1 MTYTFK
7 LARRLAVSRTFS
19 MLPVLLVLAACSGSD
34 ATAPQDALADL
45 PESGIYGWRP
55 RESAPV
61 AVLVNPNNVT
71 VETNQLIKFEARGRN
86 RAGDDI
92 AAPVSWSTTGG
103 TILPDGRFSA
113 AMTGTYRVMGRTH
126 TRDGQYVV
134 DTSMVTVVRRQL
146 GLARV
151 IVSPDSVILNP
162 RGSQSFSAVGR
173 LPTGEDRPIGV
184 RWTAKGGTV
193 DAGGSYVAG
202 DTAGTYLLIAT
213 NTAGTLADTAIITIA
228 APPALPPPSDS
239 TPTPPSIPTTP
250 VPPQDSQPAPEPPPA
265 EPPPAPVMAKLIMKP
280 ASATL
285 TPNATVLF
293 WAFGRTAAGDSIG
306 VNVTFTA
313 TGGTVTSTG
322 LYTAGSTAGTSFRV
336 VATAEGMADT
346 SWVTVSAPLG
356 SGAGTGIP
364 FGPFSLWGTSSTTP
378 RMTAPFTMS
387 FNADGPEGIVTRIN
401 SARAL
406 GQKLVLSMTD
416 GGHGRYLTDPT
427 RPTFVCPNG
436 GAPGCKFDLVKW
448 KARQDLFNTPSIR
461 AAVMAGLSDGT
472 VLGANVMDEP
482 QHTSWAGSVTKATLD
497 QMASY
502 VKSIFPNLPVGVSAR
517 SDWRPTERYKVI
529 DWILTQ
535 YGANFGSVSA
545 WRDRALS
552 FAAQDGVRVVF
563 SMNISNG
570 GAGFNETSCPIPQTG
585 GPGLDAGRCRMSPAQ
600 VVEWGTTLGPAGI
613 AMAMWDYESS
623 FMADQANLQALQ
635 QVAAALAKLPAK
647 SWRRQ

>member
-19 MLPVLLVLAACSGSD
+19 MLPVFLVLAACSGSD

-61 AVLVNPNNVT
+61 AVYVNPNNVT
-71 VETNQLIKFEARGRN
+71 IETNQLVQFKARSRN

-92 AAPVSWSTTGG
+92 AAPISWSTTGG

-113 AMTGTYRVMGRTH
+113 AMTGTYQVMGRTR
-126 TRDGQYVV
+126 TRDDQYVI
-134 DTSMVTVVRRQL
+134 DTSIVTVVRRQL
-146 GLARV
+146 GLAQV
-151 IVSPDSVILNP
+151 IVSPDSVSLNP
-162 RGSQSFSAVGR
+162 RGSQSFTAVGR
-173 LPTGEDRPIGV
+173 LRTGEDRPIGV

-193 DAGGSYVAG
+193 DAGGNYVAG
-202 DTAGTYLLIAT
+202 DTVGTHLLIAT
-213 NTAGTLADTAIITIA
+213 NTAGTLADTAVITIA

-250 VPPQDSQPAPEPPPA
+250 VPPQDSQPAPEPPPPT
-265 EPPPAPVMAKLIMKP
+265 EPPPAPVMVKLIMKP
-280 ASATL
+280 ASANLATR
-285 TPNATVLF
+285 ATVLF
-293 WAFGRTAAGDSIG
+293 WAFGRTAEGDSIG
-306 VNVTFTA
+306 VDVTFTA
-313 TGGTVTSTG
+313 TGGSVTSTG
-322 LYTAGSTAGTSFRV
+322 LYTAGATAGSFRV
-336 VATAEGMADT
+336 IAAAEGMADT
-346 SWVTVSAPLG
+346 SYITVTAPLG
-356 SGAGTGIP
+356 SGSGSGIP

-378 RMTAPFTMS
+378 RMTAPFGMS
-387 FNADGPEGIVTRIN
+387 LNADGPDGIATRIS

-427 RPTFVCPNG
+427 QPTYVCPNQ
-436 GAPGCKFDLVKW
+436 GAPGCVFDFAKW
-448 KARQDLFNTPSIR
+448 RARQDLFNTPSIR
-461 AAVMAGLSDGT
+461 AAVAAGLVDGT

-482 QHTSWAGSVTKATLD
+482 QHTSWNGSVNKAMLD

-502 VKSIFPNLPVGVSAR
+502 VKSIFPNIPVGVSAR

-529 DWILTQ
+529 DFIVTQ
-535 YGANFGSVSA
+535 YAANFGSLTA

-563 SMNISNG
+563 SMNILNG

-585 GPGLDAGRCRMSPAQ
+585 GPGLSPGRCRMSPTQ
-600 VVEWGTTLGPAGI
+600 VLEWGTTLGSAASG
-613 AMAMWDYESS
+613 MTMWDYDSS
-623 FMADQANLQALQ
+623 FMADPANLQAFKE
-635 QVAAALAKLPAK
+635 VAAVLAKLPAK
-647 SWRRQ
+647 SWRR